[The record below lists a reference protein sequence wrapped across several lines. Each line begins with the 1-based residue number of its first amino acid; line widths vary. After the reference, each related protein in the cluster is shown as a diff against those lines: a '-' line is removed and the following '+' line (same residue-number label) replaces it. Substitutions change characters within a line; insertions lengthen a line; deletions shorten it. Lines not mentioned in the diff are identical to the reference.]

1 MALVVLLNLFGVY
14 RYKVSLTTAALPTT
28 HLDGS
33 NHTDYNNIDHMRA
46 SFKMFGFAWRAAGC
60 VVVMAQALLLFIL
73 GLVTPSMEVSQ
84 WWMGVEPVNLYPL
97 FQI

>member
-1 MALVVLLNLFGVY
+1 MVTSSGRGVTAH
-14 RYKVSLTTAALPTT
+14 RMGQLKSQTAALPPT
-28 HLDGS
+28 HLDGP
-33 NHTDYNNIDHMRA
+33 NRTDYNNIDHLRA

-84 WWMGVEPVNLYPL
+84 WWMGVEPVNLHPL